1 MKDFYLID
9 IEGTIVKD
17 KSFVP
22 IEGAINWINSF
33 PPEADLTMSEKS
45 KDRQFVLV
53 SNNTTHRPSDLLG
66 LLKNSGFNV
75 EEENLVTCMGAAL
88 HWLKTKKIKNCFV
101 IGNSQLKAFLNENE
115 IEAKEDERTEA
126 VLVGLDT
133 SLDYRKLKIA
143 TNALV
148 KNNAYL
154 LALHENRLYKDEKGE
169 LSPSVGA
176 VVKALEYSC
185 QKKAK
190 VFGKP
195 NPMFFREVLKKL
207 DAKAEDCIMISDD
220 PLSDLL
226 GAKKLGMKTVFVTS
240 GKYKDEEIL
249 KSLNKKFQPDFV
261 YQTITQV
268 DIR

>member
-1 MKDFYLID
+1 MNHFYLID

-22 IEGAINWINSF
+22 IGGAIDWIHS
-33 PPEADLTMSEKS
+33 LKS
-45 KDRQFVLV
+45 KDRRFVLV
-53 SNNTTHRPSDLLG
+53 SNNTTHRPIDLLG
-66 LLKNSGFNV
+66 LLRNLGFSV
-75 EEENLVTCMGAAL
+75 EEENLVTCVSAAL
-88 HWLKTKKIKNCFV
+88 NWLKTKKIKQCFV
-101 IGNSQLKAFLNENE
+101 IGGLQLKSLLNENE
-115 IEAKEDERTEA
+115 IETREGEKTEA

-133 SLDYRKLKIA
+133 ALDYQKLKIA

-154 LALHENRLYKDEKGE
+154 LALHENKVYKDEKGE

-176 VVKALEYSC
+176 VVKALEYAC
-185 QKKAK
+185 QKRAK

-195 NPMFFREVLKKL
+195 NPTFFREILKRLK
-207 DAKAEDCIMISDD
+207 AKPDDCMMISDD

-240 GKYKDEEIL
+240 GKYKDKEIL
-249 KSLNKKFQPDFV
+249 KSLNKKFQPDFI
-261 YQTITQV
+261 YQNISQINIWSV
-268 DIR
+268 KL

>member
-1 MKDFYLID
+1 MSHLYLID

-17 KSFVP
+17 KSFAP
-22 IEGAINWINSF
+22 IEGAIHWINS
-33 PPEADLTMSEKS
+33 LKS
-45 KDRQFVLV
+45 KDRRFVLV
-53 SNNTTHRPSDLLG
+53 SNNTTHKPTDLLG
-66 LLKNSGFNV
+66 LLKNLGFNL

-88 HWLKTKKIKNCFV
+88 NWLKTKKIKSCFV
-101 IGNSQLKAFLNENE
+101 IGNSQLKTFLNENE
-115 IEAKEDERTEA
+115 IEAKEDENTEA

-133 SLDYRKLKIA
+133 SLDYLKLKIA

-154 LALHENRLYKDEKGE
+154 LALHENRLYKDEKGD

-195 NPMFFREVLKKL
+195 NPTLFREILKRFR
-207 DAKAEDCIMISDD
+207 AKSEECMMISDD

>member
-1 MKDFYLID
+1 MNQYYLID

-17 KSFVP
+17 KSFAP
-22 IEGAINWINSF
+22 INGAIGWINSL
-33 PPEADLTMSEKS
+33 ES
-45 KDRQFVLV
+45 KGHRFVLV
-53 SNNTTHRPSDLLG
+53 SNNTTHRPIDLLG
-66 LLKNSGFNV
+66 LLRSVGFHL
-75 EEENLVTCMGAAL
+75 EEENLVTCVGAAL
-88 HWLKTKKIKNCFV
+88 NWLKSKKIKSCFV
-101 IGNSQLKAFLNENE
+101 IGSAGLKAFLNENE
-115 IEAKEDERTEA
+115 IGTKEDEKTEA

-133 SLDYRKLKIA
+133 SLDYQKLKIA
-143 TNALV
+143 VNALV

-176 VVKALEYSC
+176 VVKALEYCC
-185 QKKAK
+185 QKRAM

-195 NPMFFREVLKKL
+195 NPAFFREILRKL
-207 DAKAEDCIMISDD
+207 GAKPDECIMISDD
-220 PLSDLL
+220 PLSDLM

-261 YQTITQV
+261 FQNISQ
-268 DIR
+268 INIP

>member
-1 MKDFYLID
+1 MKNLYLID

-22 IEGAINWINSF
+22 IEGAINWINS
-33 PPEADLTMSEKS
+33 LKS
-45 KDRQFVLV
+45 KNRKFVLV
-53 SNNTTHRPSDLLG
+53 SNNTTHRPTDLLG
-66 LLKNSGFNV
+66 VLRNLGFNV
-75 EEENLVTCMGAAL
+75 EEENLVTCIGAAL
-88 HWLKTKKIKNCFV
+88 NWLKANKIKNCFV
-101 IGNSQLKAFLNENE
+101 IGASELKNLLKENG
-115 IEAKEDERTEA
+115 IEPKEDEKTEA

-154 LALHENRLYKDEKGE
+154 LALHENRLYKDERGE

-176 VVKALEYSC
+176 VVKALEYAC
-185 QKKAK
+185 QKRAK

-195 NPMFFREVLKKL
+195 NPTFFRAILKKHN
-207 DAKAEDCIMISDD
+207 AKAEDCIMISDD
-220 PLSDLL
+220 PLSDLW

-240 GKYKDEEIL
+240 GKYKDEAIL
-249 KSLNKKFQPDFV
+249 KTLNKIFQPDFI
-261 YQTITQV
+261 YQNISQINIT
-268 DIR
+268 

>member
-1 MKDFYLID
+1 MNQYYLID

-22 IEGAINWINSF
+22 IDGAIDWINS
-33 PPEADLTMSEKS
+33 LKS
-45 KDRQFVLV
+45 KDRRFVFV
-53 SNNTTHRPSDLLG
+53 SNNTTHRPTDLLD
-66 LLKNSGFNV
+66 LLRNSGFNV
-75 EEENLVTCMGAAL
+75 EEENLITCVGAAL
-88 HWLKTKKIKNCFV
+88 NWLRNKKIESCFV
-101 IGNSQLKAFLNENE
+101 IGSVALKAFLNENG
-115 IEAKEDERTEA
+115 IETREDEKTEA

-143 TNALV
+143 VNALV

-176 VVKALEYSC
+176 VVKALEYAC
-185 QKKAK
+185 QKRAM

-195 NPMFFREVLKKL
+195 NPDFFREILKEF
-207 DAKAEDCIMISDD
+207 KAEPDECMMISDD
-220 PLSDLL
+220 PLSDLR

-240 GKYKDEEIL
+240 GKYKNEEIL
-249 KSLNKKFQPDFV
+249 KSLNKKFQPDFI
-261 YQTITQV
+261 YQNISQ
-268 DIR
+268 INIP

>member
-1 MKDFYLID
+1 MSHLYLID

-22 IEGAINWINSF
+22 IEGAINWINS
-33 PPEADLTMSEKS
+33 LKS
-45 KDRQFVLV
+45 KDREFVLV
-53 SNNTTHRPSDLLG
+53 SNNTTHKPADLLG
-66 LLKNSGFNV
+66 LLRNKGFNV
-75 EEENLVTCMGAAL
+75 KEENLVTCISAAL
-88 HWLKTKKIKNCFV
+88 NWLKAKKIKSCFV
-101 IGNSQLKAFLNENE
+101 IGTPQLKSLLNENQ
-115 IEAKEDERTEA
+115 IETKEDEETEA

-133 SLDYRKLKIA
+133 SLDYQKLKIA

-154 LALHENRLYKDEKGE
+154 LALHENRLYKDERGE

-176 VVKALEYSC
+176 VVKALEYAC
-185 QKKAK
+185 QKRAK

-195 NPMFFREVLKKL
+195 NPTFFREVLRKFG
-207 DAKAEDCIMISDD
+207 AKPEECMMISDD

-249 KSLNKKFQPDFV
+249 KSLNKKFRPDFI
-261 YQTITQV
+261 YS
-268 DIR
+268 DISQINIR

>member
-1 MKDFYLID
+1 MSHLYLID

-22 IEGAINWINSF
+22 IDGAIDWVNS
-33 PPEADLTMSEKS
+33 LKS
-45 KDRQFVLV
+45 KDRRFVFV
-53 SNNTTHRPSDLLG
+53 SNNTTHRPIDLLG
-66 LLKNSGFNV
+66 SLRSVGFHL
-75 EEENLVTCMGAAL
+75 EEENLVTCVGAAL
-88 HWLKTKKIKNCFV
+88 DWLRTKKIKSCFV
-101 IGNSQLKAFLNENE
+101 IGSVGLKAFLNENGTE
-115 IEAKEDERTEA
+115 TREDEKTEA

-143 TNALV
+143 VNALV

-176 VVKALEYSC
+176 VVKALEYCC
-185 QKKAK
+185 QKRAK

-195 NPMFFREVLKKL
+195 NPTFFRQILKRLK
-207 DAKAEDCIMISDD
+207 AKPDDCMMISDD

-240 GKYKDEEIL
+240 GKYKDKEIL
-249 KSLNKKFQPDFV
+249 KSLNKKFQPDFI
-261 YQTITQV
+261 YQNISQ
-268 DIR
+268 INIW

>member
-1 MKDFYLID
+1 MNQLYLID

-22 IEGAINWINSF
+22 IEGAISWINS
-33 PPEADLTMSEKS
+33 LKS
-45 KDRQFVLV
+45 KDRRFVLV
-53 SNNTTHRPSDLLG
+53 SNNTTHRPPDLLG
-66 LLKNSGFNV
+66 LLKNLGFNV
-75 EEENLVTCMGAAL
+75 EEENLVTCMGATL
-88 HWLKTKKIKNCFV
+88 NWLKTKKIKSCFV
-101 IGNSQLKAFLNENE
+101 IGNLQLKAFLNENE
-115 IEAKEDERTEA
+115 IEAKETEKAEA

-133 SLDYRKLKIA
+133 SLDYLKLKIA

-148 KNNAYL
+148 KNEAYL
-154 LALHENRLYKDEKGE
+154 LALHKNRLYKDEKGD

-176 VVKALEYSC
+176 VVKALEYAC

-195 NPMFFREVLKKL
+195 NPTFFREILKRL
-207 DAKAEDCIMISDD
+207 GAKPEECMMISDD

-240 GKYKDEEIL
+240 GKYKNEEIL

>member
-1 MKDFYLID
+1 MNNLYLID

-17 KSFVP
+17 KSLVP
-22 IEGAINWINSF
+22 IEGAINWMNS
-33 PPEADLTMSEKS
+33 LKS
-45 KDRQFVLV
+45 KDRRFVLV
-53 SNNTTHRPSDLLG
+53 SNNTTHKPGDLLS
-66 LLKNSGFNV
+66 LLRNSGFNL
-75 EEENLVTCMGAAL
+75 EEENLVTCISAAL
-88 HWLKTKKIKNCFV
+88 NWLKTKKIKSCFV
-101 IGNSQLKAFLNENE
+101 IGTSQLKNLLNENG
-115 IEAKEDERTEA
+115 IETKENEEAEA

-133 SLDYRKLKIA
+133 SLDYQKLKIA

-154 LALHENRLYKDEKGE
+154 LALHENRLYKDEKGD

-195 NPMFFREVLKKL
+195 SSTLFREILKKFRTRP
-207 DAKAEDCIMISDD
+207 EDCIMISDD

-249 KSLNKKFQPDFV
+249 KSLNKKFQPDFI
-261 YQTITQV
+261 YQNISQ
-268 DIR
+268 IEI

>member
-1 MKDFYLID
+1 MNNLYLID

-17 KSFVP
+17 KSLVP
-22 IEGAINWINSF
+22 IDGAIDWINSL
-33 PPEADLTMSEKS
+33 ES
-45 KDRQFVLV
+45 KNRRFVLV
-53 SNNTTHRPSDLLG
+53 SNNTTHKPADLLN
-66 LLKNSGFNV
+66 LLRNSGFNLA
-75 EEENLVTCMGAAL
+75 EGNLVTCIGAAL
-88 HWLKTKKIKNCFV
+88 NWLKAKKIKSCFV
-101 IGNSQLKAFLNENE
+101 IGTSQLKDILNENG
-115 IEAKEDERTEA
+115 IGTKEDEKTEA

-133 SLDYRKLKIA
+133 SLDYQKLKIA

-154 LALHENRLYKDEKGE
+154 LALHENRLYKDEKGD

-185 QKKAK
+185 HKKAK

-195 NPMFFREVLKKL
+195 SPTLFRGILKKFRARP
-207 DAKAEDCIMISDD
+207 DDCIMISDD

-226 GAKKLGMKTVFVTS
+226 GAKRLGMKTIFVTS

-249 KSLNKKFQPDFV
+249 ESLNQKFQPDFI
-261 YQTITQV
+261 YQNISQ
-268 DIR
+268 IEI

>member
-1 MKDFYLID
+1 MSHLYLID

-17 KSFVP
+17 KSFAP
-22 IEGAINWINSF
+22 INGAIGWINSL
-33 PPEADLTMSEKS
+33 ES
-45 KDRQFVLV
+45 KGHRFVLV
-53 SNNTTHRPSDLLG
+53 SNNTTHRPIDLLG
-66 LLKNSGFNV
+66 LLRSVGFHL
-75 EEENLVTCMGAAL
+75 EEENLVTCVGAAL
-88 HWLKTKKIKNCFV
+88 DWLKTKKIKSCFV
-101 IGNSQLKAFLNENE
+101 IGSVGLKAFLNENG
-115 IEAKEDERTEA
+115 IETREDEKTEA

-143 TNALV
+143 VNALV

-176 VVKALEYSC
+176 VVKALEYCC

-195 NPMFFREVLKKL
+195 NPTFFRQILKRLK
-207 DAKAEDCIMISDD
+207 AKPDDCMMISDD

-261 YQTITQV
+261 YKTITQV

>member
-1 MKDFYLID
+1 MTVMNHLYLID

-22 IEGAINWINSF
+22 VDGAISWINS
-33 PPEADLTMSEKS
+33 LKSEGH
-45 KDRQFVLV
+45 RFVLV
-53 SNNTTHRPSDLLG
+53 SNNTTHRPTDLLG
-66 LLKNSGFNV
+66 LLKGLGFNV
-75 EEENLVTCMGAAL
+75 EEENLVTCIGAAL
-88 HWLKTKKIKNCFV
+88 NWLKAKNIKSCFV
-101 IGNSQLKAFLNENE
+101 IGNLQLKAFLNQNK
-115 IEAKEDERTEA
+115 IEAKEDEKTES

-154 LALHENRLYKDEKGE
+154 LALHENRLYKDENGE

-195 NPMFFREVLKKL
+195 NPMFFRGVLKKHN
-207 DAKAEDCIMISDD
+207 AKAEDCIMISDD
-220 PLSDLL
+220 PLSDLW
-226 GAKKLGMKTVFVTS
+226 GAKKLGMRTVFVTS
-240 GKYKDEEIL
+240 GKYKDEAIL
-249 KSLNKKFQPDFV
+249 KTLNKKFQPDFI
-261 YQTITQV
+261 YQNISQ
-268 DIR
+268 IKIW

>member
-1 MKDFYLID
+1 MNNIYLID

-17 KSFVP
+17 KSLVP
-22 IEGAINWINSF
+22 IDGAINWMNS
-33 PPEADLTMSEKS
+33 LISS
-45 KDRQFVLV
+45 DRKFVLV
-53 SNNTTHRPSDLLG
+53 SNNTTHKPIDLLS
-66 LLKNSGFNV
+66 LLKNLGFNL
-75 EEENLVTCMGAAL
+75 EEKNLVTCVGAAL
-88 HWLKTKKIKNCFV
+88 DWLKSKRIKSCFV
-101 IGNSQLKAFLNENE
+101 IGTPELKSLLNENG
-115 IEAKEDERTEA
+115 IETKEDEKTET

-133 SLDYRKLKIA
+133 SLDYQKLKIA

-154 LALHENRLYKDEKGE
+154 LALHENRLYKDEKGD

-195 NPMFFREVLKKL
+195 NPTFFREILKRL
-207 DAKAEDCIMISDD
+207 GAEPEDCVMISDD
-220 PLSDLL
+220 PLSDLW

-249 KSLNKKFQPDFV
+249 KSLNQKFRPDFV
-261 YQTITQV
+261 YQNISQIN
-268 DIR
+268 IR